1 MKLDWSYQARLP
13 RGGLGSFRTRLEWG
27 PAEQRVSPWI
37 ATDYA
42 SLFAAETAWWRDG
55 MNAYT
60 VKISLLAFGQVS
72 AVVNGRA
79 GLGVRQVLG
88 VRGSGGEARL
98 RLCQQA
104 QRMR

>member
-1 MKLDWSYQARLP
+1 MKLDGSYKARLP

-42 SLFAAETAWWRDG
+42 SLFVAETAWWRDG

-72 AVVNGRA
+72 AVVVPAVLDWAFDRSSACAEERA
-79 GLGVRQVLG
+79 VERAVKAL
-88 VRGSGGEARL
+88 
-98 RLCQQA
+98 
-104 QRMR
+104 